1 MKTNNILLI
10 LIILSFAGAV
20 WLITENHALK
30 SREID
35 MIDRWFSMEEDLG
48 NMQME
53 IFDMKTQMNRIELL
67 IDEMALD
74 YTDTTINSL
83 CLAPILND

>member
-1 MKTNNILLI
+1 MTMKTNNILLI

-30 SREID
+30 TREID
-35 MIDRWFSMEEDLG
+35 MIDKWFNMEEDLG
-48 NMQME
+48 SMQME

-74 YTDTTINSL
+74 YLDTTNNSL
-83 CLAPILND
+83 

>member
-1 MKTNNILLI
+1 MKTNNILMI

-35 MIDRWFSMEEDLG
+35 MMDKWFNMEEDLG

-74 YTDTTINSL
+74 YIDT
-83 CLAPILND
+83 NDVNYN

>member
-1 MKTNNILLI
+1 MTMKTNNILLI

-30 SREID
+30 TREID
-35 MIDRWFSMEEDLG
+35 MMDKWFNMEEDLG
-48 NMQME
+48 SMQME

-74 YTDTTINSL
+74 YLDTTNNSL
-83 CLAPILND
+83 

>member
-35 MIDRWFSMEEDLG
+35 MIDRWFNMEEDLG

-74 YTDTTINSL
+74 YTDTTINNL
-83 CLAPILND
+83 

>member
-1 MKTNNILLI
+1 MI

-35 MIDRWFSMEEDLG
+35 MMDKWFNMEEDLG

-74 YTDTTINSL
+74 YIDT
-83 CLAPILND
+83 NDVNYN

>member
-30 SREID
+30 HREID
-35 MIDRWFSMEEDLG
+35 MMDKWFNMEEDLG

-74 YTDTTINSL
+74 YTDTTNNSL
-83 CLAPILND
+83 

>member
-30 SREID
+30 HREID
-35 MIDRWFSMEEDLG
+35 MMDKWFNMEEDLG

-74 YTDTTINSL
+74 YVDT
-83 CLAPILND
+83 NDVNYN

>member
-10 LIILSFAGAV
+10 LIILSFAGAT

-30 SREID
+30 RSEMD
-35 MIDRWFSMEEDLG
+35 MIDKWFTLEEDLG

-53 IFDMKTQMNRIELL
+53 IFDMKNQMNRIEMM
-67 IDEMALD
+67 IDDMAVEE
-74 YTDTTINSL
+74 DTISINY
-83 CLAPILND
+83 N

>member
-35 MIDRWFSMEEDLG
+35 MIDRWFTMEEDLG

-74 YTDTTINSL
+74 YTDTTNNSL
-83 CLAPILND
+83 

>member
-30 SREID
+30 TREID
-35 MIDRWFSMEEDLG
+35 MMDRWFNMEEDLG
-48 NMQME
+48 SMQME

-74 YTDTTINSL
+74 YTDTTNNSL
-83 CLAPILND
+83 